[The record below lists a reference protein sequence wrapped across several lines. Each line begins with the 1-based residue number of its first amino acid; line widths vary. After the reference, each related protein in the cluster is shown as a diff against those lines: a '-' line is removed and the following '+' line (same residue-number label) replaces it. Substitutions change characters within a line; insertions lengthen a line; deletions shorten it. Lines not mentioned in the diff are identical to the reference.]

1 MGWDRRLLV
10 GAALAAAVAPGC
22 AHFGD
27 RSARLDDAAIATKVK
42 ARFLADATV
51 SAMDV
56 RVRAERGDVRLSGT
70 ARSRE
75 DADRAE
81 RLARSVAAVKVVE
94 NDIRLLPNR

>member
-1 MGWDRRLLV
+1 
-10 GAALAAAVAPGC
+10 
-22 AHFGD
+22 
-27 RSARLDDAAIATKVK
+27 
-42 ARFLADATV
+42 
-51 SAMDV
+51 MDV